1 MSNCHLRHIVLSP
14 HLDDAPLSC
23 GGSIHRWAS
32 ADEPVLVITV
42 MTGDPPAGPHSPFAE
57 YQHASWGV
65 SAAEAFAIRRSEEAA
80 ALGRLGASY
89 TQLGLLDC
97 IYRGDN
103 AGFFYTS
110 EEAIFGS
117 VHPAD
122 EPLIDTLTQ
131 RLAGLEPFAPGA
143 AVYSPLGL
151 GDHIDHQLVR
161 RAAERWRG
169 RDLLYYEDYPYAY
182 RMRLDRNEIQRGEP
196 GLVSR
201 RVWLTEGDVRAKIEA
216 IGRYRS
222 QMGILFGGYSQMEA
236 GVWAYGRA
244 AAGGN
249 GWAERFWHPIDTPAL
264 GN

>member
-1 MSNCHLRHIVLSP
+1 MSNCHCRHIVLSP

-23 GGSIHRWAS
+23 GGSIHRWAA
-32 ADEPVLVITV
+32 ADEPVLVVTV

-57 YQHASWGV
+57 YQHSSWGV

-97 IYRGDN
+97 IYRGDDT
-103 AGFFYTS
+103 GFFYTS
-110 EEAIFGS
+110 EEGIFGS
-117 VHPAD
+117 IHPAD
-122 EPLIDTLTQ
+122 ESLAEALVR
-131 RLAGLEPFAPGA
+131 RLVALEPFAPGA

-151 GDHIDHQLVR
+151 GHHIDHQLVR

-169 RDLLYYEDYPYAY
+169 RDLLYYEDYPYAH
-182 RMRLDRNEIQRGEP
+182 RMGLSRAEIQRGES
-196 GLVSR
+196 GLASR
-201 RVWLTEGDVRAKIEA
+201 QVWLTEGDMRAKIEA

-222 QMGILFGGYSQMEA
+222 QMDILFGGCAEMEA
-236 GVWAYGRA
+236 SVWAYGRA
-244 AAGGN
+244 VAGGD
-249 GWAERFWHPIDTPAL
+249 GWAERFWGQLDTPSL